1 LLYIYIYIYNVIKTL
16 PSTVFDGALSYPMV
30 NSLSTMT
37 PHGICYNIMQDRLKI
52 GVLGL
57 ECDFLTDVSRKS
69 FQKERVGGVIQGD
82 IKEKKNTLQCF

>member
-1 LLYIYIYIYNVIKTL
+1 
-16 PSTVFDGALSYPMV
+16 
-30 NSLSTMT
+30 MT

-69 FQKERVGGVIQGD
+69 FQKERVGEVIQGD
-82 IKEKKNTLQCF
+82 IKEKKNT